1 MVQDISAA
9 APADRS
15 SALTRRIWRR
25 ALIGLGAS
33 VATPFI
39 AAALF
44 TGGLWLTAL
53 LVGRPD
59 PSAWWGFGAI
69 FVGVILLPATLLVW
83 AVSTAAV
90 EALRLWGPLTA
101 AGAPLTHGLLAAA
114 TGAIAYAVGTST
126 EALVT
131 QGLAVLWCAVLCA
144 ACWWRATRPNGPRA
158 PNPTVLRC
166 VAYLGCVRADPCAIG
181 STPAGRWH

>member
-59 PSAWWGFGAI
+59 P
-69 FVGVILLPATLLVW
+69 VRCLLVVEPPGRTDRARLTRQSCGVSLIW
-83 AVSTAAV
+83 AVS
-90 EALRLWGPLTA
+90 
-101 AGAPLTHGLLAAA
+101 GLILA
-114 TGAIAYAVGTST
+114 
-126 EALVT
+126 
-131 QGLAVLWCAVLCA
+131 Q
-144 ACWWRATRPNGPRA
+144 
-158 PNPTVLRC
+158 
-166 VAYLGCVRADPCAIG
+166 
-181 STPAGRWH
+181 

>member
-144 ACWWRATRPNGPRA
+144 ACWWSSHQAERTA
-158 PNPTVLRC
+158 
-166 VAYLGCVRADPCAIG
+166 CA
-181 STPAGRWH
+181 